1 MKRLLYIVI
10 IILVV
15 VGGYYLLINVR
26 KSAPVP
32 EGAVSIEF
40 PLKNGKY
47 IVMFSGRSNGVHISN
62 VEKYALDIVKHSS
75 IQSLLIGS
83 SLQNNVTYGTAIY
96 SPCVGYV
103 RELQDG
109 VKDQPLR
116 VKDPSAGGG
125 NDIVIGCDGFNV
137 YMAHIK
143 SGTFKVKKDDKVIV
157 GQELAQVGNS
167 GNTDGPHLHIHAFKE
182 NGGDIIPLPMIFN
195 GRYLYKFDVIDN

>member
-10 IILVV
+10 FILVIA
-15 VGGYYLLINVR
+15 GAYFLYTSYRNNLPI
-26 KSAPVP
+26 P
-32 EGAVSIEF
+32 EGSVSMEF

-47 IVMFSGRSNGVHISN
+47 IVMFSGRSNDVHTSN

-75 IQSLLIGS
+75 IISLFVGNDLEK
-83 SLQNNVTYGTAIY
+83 NETYGSVIY

-103 RELQDG
+103 RDLQDG
-109 VKDQPLR
+109 IKDQPLR

-125 NDIVIGCDGFNV
+125 NYIVIGCNGFNV

-143 SGTFKVKKDDKVIV
+143 SGSFRVKLGDKVQT
-157 GQELAQVGNS
+157 GDELAEIGNS

-182 NGGDIIPLPMIFN
+182 EGENIVPLPITFN
-195 GRYLYKFDVIDN
+195 GRYLYKFDVVDN